1 MRVVT
6 ASLNGLQQA
15 IEAGFFDWVQQSD
28 ADVVCIQ
35 DHRMRVHELEDG
47 PYRPEGY
54 EGYFLDGAE
63 LEDGGVG
70 IYTRQ
75 VPKAIM
81 MGFAYPQ
88 ADMRGAFLQADFDAV
103 SVSSLLVPDALNH
116 PDLQETKNDFLE
128 AFTGHLSKTLR
139 KRRQFLFCGN
149 LQTAH
154 LVTDA
159 DPVFHKTQL
168 SGFLGH
174 ERAQLEKIFDEMGY
188 IDTFRSIEKGSSQFS
203 WQPEACAQAK
213 IRPGIRVDYQIASPG
228 LAGTVEHARIDRST
242 TFSDHFPLVVD
253 YDIPY

>member
-6 ASLNGLQQA
+6 VSLNGLQRA
-15 IEAGFFDWVQQSD
+15 IEAGFFDWIKGAD
-28 ADVVCIQ
+28 ADVICIQ
-35 DHRMRVHELEDG
+35 DHRMRVYELEDG
-47 PYRPEGY
+47 PYRPDGY
-54 EGYFLDGAE
+54 EGYFLDGE
-63 LEDGGVG
+63 NLEDGGVG

-103 SVSSLLVPDALNH
+103 SVASFLLPDALTN
-116 PDLQETKNDFLE
+116 PPLQDMKNDFLE
-128 AFTGHLSKTLR
+128 AFTAHLNKTLR

-159 DPVFHKTQL
+159 DAIFHKTEL
-168 SGFLGH
+168 SGFLGP
-174 ERAQLEKIFDEMGY
+174 ERAMLDKIFDEMAY
-188 IDTFRSIEKGSSQFS
+188 IDSFRAVEKGSSEFS
-203 WQPEACAQAK
+203 WQPEACAMSK
-213 IRPGIRVDYQIASPG
+213 RKPGIRVDYQIASPG
-228 LAGTVEHARIDRST
+228 LAGTVETAWIDRT
-242 TFSDHFPLVVD
+242 ATFSDHFPVIVD